1 MYGVTWKTTYRSQ
14 ECATVKMDKNTDLQ
28 AHGEKELLQLP
39 CSVRAEDFETLTA
52 ITTYSNVM
60 PNLLSRRKQFYI
72 SKGFN

>member
-1 MYGVTWKTTYRSQ
+1 MYGMPWKTTYRSQ
-14 ECATVKMDKNTDLQ
+14 ECAMVKMDKNTELQ
-28 AHGEKELLQLP
+28 AHGETELLNLP
-39 CSVRAEDFETLTA
+39 SSVRAEGFETLTA